1 MGDPAALVT
10 AAVRDSVATQERLLE
25 EERMQAILDASR
37 LLSSTIARG
46 GKLLLFGNGGSASD
60 AAHVAAEFV
69 GRFQRDRRPLPA
81 VSLSANGSVLTA
93 IANDF
98 GFEQVFARQLEALGA
113 SGDAAIAISTSGR
126 SANVLAGVEAAR
138 RLGMVTVGFTGADG
152 GRLCNLV
159 DVCLCVPASITARI
173 QESHILLAHILCELV
188 ERELS

>member
-138 RLGMVTVGFTGADG
+138 RRGMVTVGFTGADG

>member
-1 MGDPAALVT
+1 VGDPAALVT